1 MQYAEEFESM
11 FVEDLVKKLQEK
23 FDERFYLVE
32 KPQKKFEERYNVF
45 YKKEDN
51 ENFLQQHN
59 PDSFN
64 IFILKNGISCYKV
77 NISFKDK
84 KIRITNAY
92 KDIEICIHNVELDSY
107 NDVDRV
113 VEGIYDSIEQHEHEK
128 GVVNELQIDKKISSG
143 YKFKKSGIVG
153 DFLSKVKQIAGKY
166 PFAEKVLKKLK
177 FNVDLKYME
186 QLTKQF
192 KNRLGDE
199 FNVKLVKIPP
209 RPFLYEGDH
218 GDLYKILITYNIN
231 GKDEFAFTVVNLDNE
246 FVYYQ
251 YDCIDEDIIYSMCGI
266 VNDASYDDD
275 DRLKSSF
282 YISKSSDFCADVNF
296 IADLI
301 EKKTKERFCRMIE
314 DDYKIENV
322 AIDLQHILGKEFK
335 VNLIKD
341 NLPNNKNI
349 HQYKAI
355 EVLNDNGYRAVYK
368 ICHKLGALSSCFA
381 HKIDGF
387 YEPPKSVDF
396 TDSCFSDKVKDIV
409 KEDIEQFKLGN
420 CCIHKKINIDNDIQD
435 NNIITNEDNIINTNT
450 DNIQIEEDDIQDNNI
465 ITNEDDNIITN
476 EGDIIDAN
484 TNNIIEEDDIQD
496 NSNLVNNGSD
506 IVISSYDLESKIN
519 ELKQKQDCTND
530 INDINDTNII
540 TNEDNIINTNT
551 NDIQIEEDDIQ
562 DNNIITNEEI
572 NNSSNIISGDNLSS
586 KNNVFK

>member
-1 MQYAEEFESM
+1 MNVFFCSCVLIIFYMQYAEEFESM

-231 GKDEFAFTVVNLDNE
+231 GKDEYSFTIIDIGDE
-246 FVYYQ
+246 FICFS
-251 YDCIDEDIIYSMCGI
+251 YDCCKNRSEPPIYIPKNKDFRKDIDSIA
-266 VNDASYDDD
+266 N
-275 DRLKSSF
+275 
-282 YISKSSDFCADVNF
+282 CAE
-296 IADLI
+296 I
-301 EKKTKERFCRMIE
+301 EIKRRFFNMNKK
-314 DDYKIENV
+314 DYKIENV

-450 DNIQIEEDDIQDNNI
+450 NDIQ
-465 ITNEDDNIITN
+465 
-476 EGDIIDAN
+476 
-484 TNNIIEEDDIQD
+484 IEEDDIQD